1 MRVKKFLVL
10 ALAAVLVLSIVSVA
24 SAGTISWTGDLRE
37 WYYSVHS
44 DVTGKSLNTFAFD
57 RVELQF
63 VDAFNDKEGLSAL
76 FQWRNYAS
84 NDTSYSLSSDG
95 KKVTSSGTKQARLD
109 SGFYY
114 RKGLFSKY
122 DEIDIGALD
131 KTPFRLGL
139 SKNCNFVDTGLGS
152 KLKIG
157 NSTGVRYEID
167 DPKYTVGVGLVNANM
182 KDVNDT
188 LDDIEGFAYSVRL
201 DAGKDFFG
209 MVPGL
214 RLGYGYNRLPNS
226 RKATDTQPASSD
238 NYTTNEVVDIAYV
251 QKLYWASWEHA
262 RQVETK
268 VGKDDPTATAD
279 YVEAGVNIGKHKVW
293 VGRLLAGDTVL
304 KGVAYKDNVGGSVIK
319 DVNQGTIIAGIYA
332 FPNKISLQGQ
342 YIRPDKVNGES
353 ASEFDLRFR
362 YDF

>member
-10 ALAAVLVLSIVSVA
+10 ALAAVLLLSIVSVA

-37 WYYSVHS
+37 WFYSAHS
-44 DVTGKSLNTFAFD
+44 DVGGTSKSLNTFAFD

-76 FQWRNYAS
+76 FQWRNYGSNTAS
-84 NDTSYSLSSDG
+84 LD
-95 KKVTSSGTKQARLD
+95 ARLD

-182 KDVNDT
+182 KDINDT
-188 LDDIEGFAYSVRL
+188 VDSAKGFAYSVRL

-214 RLGYGYNRLPNS
+214 RLGFGHNRLPDKLTTTS
-226 RKATDTQPASSD
+226 DD
-238 NYTTNEVVDIAYV
+238 NYTTNEVFDVAYV

-262 RQVETK
+262 RQVAT
-268 VGKDDPTATAD
+268 VAGNDNPTATAD
-279 YVEAGVNIGKHKVW
+279 YVEAGMNIGKHKVW

-304 KGVAYKDNVGGSVIK
+304 SGVAYKDTLADSKGSTGSVISG
-319 DVNQGTIIAGIYA
+319 VNQGTIIAGIYA